1 MIGPP
6 MYDRAMRP
14 PSPPCRTHPGLDPVL
29 DFMRLLWGVEHG
41 LQSASKR
48 METAIGITGPQ
59 RLVLRVVARCPG
71 MSAGDLADVLRLHPS
86 TVTGILQ
93 RLVHKRLLARTID
106 PDDSRRVRL
115 HVRAAAAAFTRRSRG
130 TVEAAVA
137 RALSELPARQV
148 ATTRRALLA
157 VISALEDAGG

>member
-1 MIGPP
+1 MIRRMPKLHRADTAGP
-6 MYDRAMRP
+6 D
-14 PSPPCRTHPGLDPVL
+14 LDPVL

-48 METAIGITGPQ
+48 METAMGITGPQ
-59 RLVLRVVARCPG
+59 RLVLRVVARFPG
-71 MSAGDLADVLRLHPS
+71 LSAGDLAEVVRLHPS

-93 RLVHKRLLARTID
+93 RLVQKNLLARDTD

-115 HVRAAAAAFTRRSRG
+115 HVRPAAKPFTQRSSG

-137 RALSELPARQV
+137 RAMKRLPPREIANARRV
-148 ATTRRALLA
+148 LA
-157 VISALEDAGG
+157 EVISALEE